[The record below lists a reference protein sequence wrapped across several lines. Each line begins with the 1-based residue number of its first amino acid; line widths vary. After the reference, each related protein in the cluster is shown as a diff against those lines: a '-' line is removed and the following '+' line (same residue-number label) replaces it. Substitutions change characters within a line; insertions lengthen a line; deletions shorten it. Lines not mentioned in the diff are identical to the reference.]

1 MSIVASKLQKKREG
15 KKMVTLEQMKENI
28 ALTMNERA
36 IKNREHRI
44 FKAIFKGQDGTPC
57 DCETCQYARE
67 CELDNPESDAN
78 YCKVS

>member
-1 MSIVASKLQKKREG
+1 
-15 KKMVTLEQMKENI
+15 MVTLEQMKENI

-44 FKAIFKGQDGTPC
+44 FKAIFRGQDGTPC
-57 DCETCQYARE
+57 DCETCQYAGE
-67 CELDNPESDAN
+67 CELDNPEFDAN